1 VECCKSSPQLQDLQ
15 GALHSIVKLEEL
27 SGGMDRMF
35 ESEEY
40 AEQFKFVGYRR
51 VGRTRQSFRESTF
64 TNVRRQLILEN
75 TRAVILETCIWA
87 EL

>member
-1 VECCKSSPQLQDLQ
+1 
-15 GALHSIVKLEEL
+15 
-27 SGGMDRMF
+27 MF

-40 AEQFKFVGYRR
+40 AKQFKFVGYRR